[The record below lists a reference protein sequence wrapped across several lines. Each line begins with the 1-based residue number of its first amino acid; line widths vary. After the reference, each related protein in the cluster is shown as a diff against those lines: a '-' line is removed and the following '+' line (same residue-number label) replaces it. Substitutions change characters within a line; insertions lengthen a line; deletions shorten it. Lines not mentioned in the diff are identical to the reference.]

1 MPATTIAQTKFDL
14 PLLQPPYF
22 DHHTAT
28 LTTILRPS
36 YHCSDNRI
44 TTPTTV
50 PQFQSC
56 SKIPSQL
63 RTLQE
68 AKKCD
73 HQGEHAEQP
82 VGVVKKSATNA
93 LRCVEKW
100 MAPQKG
106 KVTQAIGS
114 IIHGKALSNH
124 GQLKAPL
131 PSKID
136 LSNLRLGAHECTNTE
151 R

>member
-1 MPATTIAQTKFDL
+1 MSPRRAKLPGPASG
-14 PLLQPPYF
+14 Y
-22 DHHTAT
+22 
-28 LTTILRPS
+28 
-36 YHCSDNRI
+36 
-44 TTPTTV
+44 
-50 PQFQSC
+50 
-56 SKIPSQL
+56 
-63 RTLQE
+63 
-68 AKKCD
+68 
-73 HQGEHAEQP
+73 
-82 VGVVKKSATNA
+82 KSASNRGSESAKVNA
-93 LRCVEKW
+93 ASSKQHVSH
-100 MAPQKG
+100 AFSSQFSQVHPG